1 MRLLE
6 IPRMLHRNFWFFS
19 FVTTWLLILS
29 TLSGLEGFAVTS
41 KIPIKQKIQAAIR
54 LSSMQNNIT
63 AIHIACEEWESVF
76 HANARSERLQLETN
90 IFSLCHA
97 LYASCL
103 VRIGRDEDAILQYD
117 EALKLL
123 NNDKAK
129 DKIVNSN
136 IRDVIHGKAQ
146 AFQRLLQYT
155 NAKDE
160 FQTLVQRYP
169 NDENVEK
176 YMIGVVNCYL
186 RLEEVIEA
194 RQFLEDCSQRS
205 TKNRQEIPSA
215 KAMLGILKY
224 LESGIPT
231 KTLDAL
237 EPALN
242 ISPLYMWI
250 HHCLQPTSIKSINL
264 PNTNQAFFEL
274 IKVNLSPLDDASL
287 VLLDDKVN
295 LHNLLITKKSNQ
307 DFWPV
312 GLILPDDKVRLK
324 QLSLEGGKTKGQIE
338 SLWISKQR
346 AGYGSHGNKILTL
359 EQASTE
365 CHDGLN
371 KYLLQKMIE
380 PSLLINGRKFSLR
393 IYVVYFSPND
403 VFLSTEGLVKVASI
417 PVSQNRTHV
426 TDGMFMT
433 NSGREEK
440 MIQKDLRYLKETC
453 FSIDGVENEKAYQ
466 QFWCEI
472 QYSVRQVFDCLKNRQ
487 EPKTNNE
494 WNQRRKTFYIP
505 KILGFDYVLDHER
518 KPWLIEINRFP
529 GLEPRDESDRD
540 VKYDIVRDAW
550 FCANQRRLEEN
561 ESPELDGIHPLQKI
575 LATLGSERDRPSSLE
590 RI

>member
-6 IPRMLHRNFWFFS
+6 LPRMLHRNLWFFS

-29 TLSGLEGFAVTS
+29 TLSGLEGFAVSST
-41 KIPIKQKIQAAIR
+41 IPIKQKIQAAIR

-63 AIHIACEEWESVF
+63 AIHIACEEWENIF
-76 HANARSERLQLETN
+76 HANARYERLQLETN

-103 VRIGRDEDAILQYD
+103 VRIGRDEDAIIQYD

-123 NNDKAK
+123 NNDKTK
-129 DKIVNSN
+129 ENFVNSN
-136 IRDVIHGKAQ
+136 VRDVIHGKAQ

-155 NAKDE
+155 NARDD

-169 NDENVEK
+169 NDENIEK
-176 YMIGVVNCYL
+176 YMIGGTNCYL

-194 RQFLEDCSQRS
+194 RQFLEDCLRRS
-205 TKNRQEIPSA
+205 TKNRQEIPSV

-224 LESGIPT
+224 LESGNPT

-237 EPALN
+237 KPVLN

-250 HHCLQPTSIKSINL
+250 HHCLQPKSIKSIIL
-264 PNTNQAFFEL
+264 SNTNQAFFEL

-307 DFWPV
+307 VFWPV
-312 GLILPDDKVRLK
+312 GLILPDEKVRLK
-324 QLSLEGGKTKGQIE
+324 QLALEGGKTKGQIE

-346 AGYGSHGNKILTL
+346 AGYGSHGNKILTM
-359 EQASTE
+359 EQAKTE
-365 CHDGLN
+365 CHNGLN

-393 IYVVYFSPND
+393 IYVVYFTPND

-417 PVSQNRTHV
+417 PVSQNLTHV

-453 FSIDGVENEKAYQ
+453 FSIENEKTYKE
-466 QFWCEI
+466 FWGEI
-472 QYSVRQVFDCLKNRQ
+472 QYSVRQVFDCLKSRQ

-494 WNQRRKTFYIP
+494 WNQRRKALYIP

-529 GLEPRDESDRD
+529 GLEPRDESDQD
-540 VKYDIVRDAW
+540 VKYKIVRDAW
-550 FCANQRRLEEN
+550 ICANRRRLEED
-561 ESPELDGIHPLQKI
+561 ETLELHDIHPLEKI
-575 LATLGSERDRPSSLE
+575 LATLGSKRDHPSSLE